1 MRIQRRVGIMPTLLS
16 CFRFA
21 QMPSYQA
28 IRQSEQFIWSPPY
41 RVGVSLLAA
50 SGRINVG

>member
-1 MRIQRRVGIMPTLLS
+1 MCSFGRCGFP

-21 QMPSYQA
+21 QMPSDQA

-41 RVGVSLLAA
+41 RVSVSLLAA
-50 SGRINVG
+50 SGKNIKQ